1 MKLVATTIIS
11 LMAIL
16 AVAAPSA
23 DPAGPKTP
31 PAPGSKDNKDL
42 SPHSKSTSAGAPA
55 GSDCYWID
63 GKTQKAIYGKWV
75 CCKKEIESGAIK
87 SITCVK
93 HDLWVKLSKPTCP
106 KAHPTATCCPVG
118 KDFTNGQGCND
129 NPNAGVAG
137 KQ

>member
-93 HDLWVKLSKPTCP
+93 HDLWVKLSKPSMC
-106 KAHPTATCCPVG
+106 KAYSCF
-118 KDFTNGQGCND
+118 KI
-129 NPNAGVAG
+129 
-137 KQ
+137 